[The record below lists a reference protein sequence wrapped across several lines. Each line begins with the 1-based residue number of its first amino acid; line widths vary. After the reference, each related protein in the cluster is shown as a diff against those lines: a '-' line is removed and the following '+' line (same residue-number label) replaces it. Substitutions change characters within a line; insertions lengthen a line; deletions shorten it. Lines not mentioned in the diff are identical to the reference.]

1 MSTRALVLAIA
12 GVIAAGCATPPPGRP
27 VTMRPPANLAEPVP
41 EFERLGEIQ
50 FTPAGTVGA
59 SAAWDRRSV
68 RGPAVNLTL
77 TDEGLWGGT
86 LRDRAVLVL
95 ARGGRITGEGVDLF
109 VTQDGPVLHVQG
121 MWFGSLVRVDL
132 GSATLS
138 ASPAAGICGI
148 ELGLAPDGLWRG
160 FGGCGGALESIWM
173 NLKGLAADPSAEM
186 PQWIFAF
193 LAILPS
199 AQVSTLAVRGTPVI
213 DGAGLAWFLPAEFR
227 GGRLART
234 HLALLEVRHP
244 PVRPAGLRHGHVE
257 GPLVPG
263 RRGAGLGASRV
274 ARCGWPPPGRGRP
287 APAGRRSGSRR
298 RPGEAAAGAVR
309 ASRTSPGR
317 SAR

>member
-27 VTMRPPANLAEPVP
+27 VTMRPPAELAEPVP

-50 FTPAGTVGA
+50 FTPAGTVGT

-86 LRDRAVLVL
+86 LRDRAVLLL

-121 MWFGSLVRVDL
+121 VWFGSLVRVDL

-193 LAILPS
+193 LATLPS

-227 GGRLART
+227 G
-234 HLALLEVRHP
+234 
-244 PVRPAGLRHGHVE
+244 PAPWYGPIWPCSRYDTRQC
-257 GPLVPG
+257 GPLGYDRGTSKDLWFPG
-263 RRGAGLGASRV
+263 GAAPVSGQVSRAIRV
-274 ARCGWPPPGRGRP
+274 ATPGSRTAVSGGTVRVA
-287 APAGRRSGSRR
+287 APAGRSRSGSGS
-298 RPGEAAAGAVR
+298 GEPHVARAAQR
-309 ASRTSPGR
+309 
-317 SAR
+317 